1 MTDPTERPFRFG
13 VNMTYPAPGAKWA
26 EKCRAAETA
35 GYTVID
41 VPDHLVAPDP
51 RVARDHPAT
60 PSPFPGL
67 VLAAAATEKARA
79 GTLVLNTAFYNPL
92 LLARDVA
99 TTATLLEGRLELGLG
114 TGYDR
119 TEVETAGL
127 EWKQPGERI
136 AHLKTIVDTIN
147 AAVAEAGAPP
157 PPLLIGARGDRML
170 RYAAEVADI
179 IGFTGIE
186 KAADGVTLRIADHDE
201 VGHHVTTAR
210 AALGSRIADVEFNLQ
225 IAKLIITDDRETAVA
240 EFAKLLG
247 MDAGQV
253 STAPSLLIGSV
264 EEIAQQVQNNRKEFG
279 FSYFTVIEADH
290 LEFAKVL
297 EYLQRTA

>member
-26 EKCRAAETA
+26 EKCRAAELS
-35 GYTVID
+35 GYDVIA

-67 VLAAAATEKARA
+67 VLAAAATENARA

-119 TEVETAGL
+119 AEVEAAGL
-127 EWKQPGERI
+127 PWKKPGERI
-136 AHLKTIVDTIN
+136 AHLESVVDAIR
-147 AAVAEAGAPP
+147 AAVAEAGAPSP
-157 PPLLIGARGDRML
+157 ALLIGARGDRML
-170 RYAAEVADI
+170 RYAAAVADI

-186 KAADGVTLRIADHDE
+186 KGADGATLRVANHDE
-201 VGHHVTTAR
+201 VGHHVATAR
-210 AALGSRIADVEFNLQ
+210 EALGSRLADVEFNLQ
-225 IAKLIITDDRETAVA
+225 IAKVVITDDREKAVA
-240 EFAKLLG
+240 EFASLLG
-247 MDAGQV
+247 L
-253 STAPSLLIGSV
+253 STEQISSAPSLLLGTV
-264 EEIAQQVQNNRKEFG
+264 EEIAQQVHHNHEEFG
-279 FSYFTVIEADH
+279 FSYLSVIEADH
-290 LEFAKVL
+290 QEFARVI
-297 EYLQRTA
+297 EYLRESA

>member
-1 MTDPTERPFRFG
+1 MTEPTERPFRFA

-26 EKCRAAETA
+26 EKCRAAEVM
-35 GYTVID
+35 GYDVID

-67 VLAAAATEKARA
+67 VLAASATEQARA
-79 GTLVLNTAFYNPL
+79 GTMVLNTAFYNPL

-127 EWKQPGERI
+127 PWKTPGERI
-136 AHLKTIVDTIN
+136 AHLESVVDTIR
-147 AAVAEAGAPP
+147 AAVEEAGAPA
-157 PPLLIGARGDRML
+157 PPLLIGARGQRML
-170 RYAAEVADI
+170 RYAAAEADI

-186 KAADGVTLRIADHDE
+186 KAEDGVTLRIADHDE
-201 VGHHVTTAR
+201 VGRHVTTAR
-210 AALGSRIADVEFNLQ
+210 EALGPRIADVELNLQ
-225 IAKLIITDDRETAVA
+225 IAKLMITDDRESAVT
-240 EFAKLLG
+240 EFAAMLDL
-247 MDAGQV
+247 DFERVAG
-253 STAPSLLIGSV
+253 APSLLIGSV
-264 EEIAQQVQNNRKEFG
+264 AEIAQQIRYNRKEFG
-279 FSYFTVIEADH
+279 FSYLTVIEADH
-290 LEFAKVL
+290 QEFAKVMEHL
-297 EYLQRTA
+297 RLNA